1 MPLISPDF
9 ISQNLGENTKI
20 SLWFVKK
27 IKIRS
32 KRQYENGIHGFL
44 LSVCGR
50 KHGKMHYFCRRYLT
64 TKNTTFMLSLFTGSG
79 IGPTILYLA
88 LSIFIGLLL
97 GKIKIAKISLG
108 ITWVLFVGIAFS
120 ACGISLNAEML
131 HVIKEFGLILFV
143 VAVGL
148 QVGPG
153 FFRSFKKGGLAMNL
167 MALVN
172 VALGV
177 LITVIIAKVAH
188 QDLADMAGVYTGAI
202 TNTPGL
208 SAAQQ
213 AVTDLGI
220 EGAADRLAAGY
231 AVAYPLAVVGM
242 ILTCIL
248 LRPLCRID
256 LAKEPFTLETTATA
270 TATSKKGKGGFL
282 LIPVF
287 VIIALGIIIGSIPI
301 PVGMKAPIK
310 LGLAGGPLVVAI
322 IGGWLGVK
330 KGWFSTE
337 FTEGQGVHA
346 LREVGIALFLAGVGL
361 GAGGKFVETV
371 QVHYMW
377 VVYGVI
383 ITMVPPILVTLFGRL
398 VLKMNYYT
406 LMGFIGGSHTDP
418 PTLAFANTVAPESCK
433 LPNMGYATVYPL
445 TMFLRIFTAQ
455 LLVLLAV

>member
-1 MPLISPDF
+1 VAI
-9 ISQNLGENTKI
+9 
-20 SLWFVKK
+20 FV
-27 IKIRS
+27 
-32 KRQYENGIHGFL
+32 
-44 LSVCGR
+44 
-50 KHGKMHYFCRRYLT
+50 
-64 TKNTTFMLSLFTGSG
+64 
-79 IGPTILYLA
+79 
-88 LSIFIGLLL
+88 GLLL
-97 GKIKIAKISLG
+97 GRIKIAHVSLG
-108 ITWVLFVGIAFS
+108 ITWVLFVGIALS
-120 ACGISLNAEML
+120 ACGVSLNGEML

-177 LITVIIAKVAH
+177 VITIVIAKVAK

-213 AVTDLGI
+213 AVSDLGV
-220 EGAADRLAAGY
+220 EGGADRLAAGY
-231 AVAYPLAVVGM
+231 AVTYPLAVVGM
-242 ILTCIL
+242 IVSCIM
-248 LRPLCRID
+248 LRVFCRVDLKTEPVNEEQLEPKSEKQATPLSQRH
-256 LAKEPFTLETTATA
+256 KVN
-270 TATSKKGKGGFL
+270 
-282 LIPVF
+282 LIPIF
-287 VIIALGIIIGSIPI
+287 VIIALGVIVGSIPI

-322 IGGWLGVK
+322 IGSWLGVK
-330 KGWFSTE
+330 KGWFTTE
-337 FTEGQGVHA
+337 FTDSHGVWM

-377 VVYGVI
+377 VVYGII
-383 ITMVPPILVTLFGRL
+383 ITMVPPLLVATFGRL

-418 PTLAFANTVAPESCK
+418 PTLAFANTVAPEGCK

-455 LLVLLAV
+455 LLVLFAV

>member
-1 MPLISPDF
+1 MNWIV
-9 ISQNLGENTKI
+9 N
-20 SLWFVKK
+20 
-27 IKIRS
+27 
-32 KRQYENGIHGFL
+32 
-44 LSVCGR
+44 
-50 KHGKMHYFCRRYLT
+50 
-64 TKNTTFMLSLFTGSG
+64 LFTGSG
-79 IGPTILYLA
+79 VGPTVMYLA
-88 LSIFIGLLL
+88 ISIFAGLLL
-97 GKIKIAKISLG
+97 GKIKVKGVSLG
-108 ITWVLFVGIAFS
+108 ITWVLFVGILIS
-120 ACGISLNAEML
+120 ALGVSLNHDML
-131 HVIKEFGLILFV
+131 HILKEFGLILFV

-177 LITVIIAKVAH
+177 VITYIIAKAAH

-213 AVTDLGI
+213 AVNDLGI
-220 EGAADRLAAGY
+220 DGAADRLAAGY

-242 ILTCIL
+242 IMTCIL

-256 LAKEPFTLETTATA
+256 LKNEPSSEDMLEPQSAKQATP
-270 TATSKKGKGGFL
+270 TSQRHKVN
-282 LIPVF
+282 LIPIF
-287 VIIALGIIIGSIPI
+287 VIIAVGIIVGSIPI
-301 PVGMKAPIK
+301 PVGMKAPVK
-310 LGLAGGPLVVAI
+310 LGLAGGPLVVSI
-322 IGGWLGVK
+322 IGSWLGVR
-330 KGWFSTE
+330 KGWFTTD
-337 FTEGQGVHA
+337 FTDSHGVWM

-361 GAGGKFVETV
+361 GAGGQFMATV
-371 QVHYMW
+371 QEHYMW

-383 ITMVPPILVTLFGRL
+383 ITVIPPILIGLFGRL

-418 PTLAFANTVAPESCK
+418 PTLAFANTVAPEGCK

-445 TMFLRIFTAQ
+445 TMFLRIFSAQ

>member
-1 MPLISPDF
+1 
-9 ISQNLGENTKI
+9 
-20 SLWFVKK
+20 
-27 IKIRS
+27 
-32 KRQYENGIHGFL
+32 
-44 LSVCGR
+44 
-50 KHGKMHYFCRRYLT
+50 
-64 TKNTTFMLSLFTGSG
+64 MLNLFTGSG
-79 IGPTILYLA
+79 VGPTILYLA
-88 LSIFIGLLL
+88 ISIFVGLLL

-108 ITWVLFVGIAFS
+108 ITWVLFVGIALS
-120 ACGISLNAEML
+120 ACGVTLNAEML
-131 HVIKEFGLILFV
+131 HIIKEFGLILFV

-177 LITVIIAKVAH
+177 LITIIISKVAH

-213 AVTDLGI
+213 AVVDLGV
-220 EGAADRLAAGY
+220 EGGAERLAAGY
-231 AVAYPLAVVGM
+231 AVTYPLAVVGM
-242 ILTCIL
+242 IVSCL
-248 LRPLCRID
+248 LLKAFCRID
-256 LAKEPFTLETTATA
+256 LKNEPSVETVLEPATEKQA
-270 TATSKKGKGGFL
+270 TPVSQRHKVN
-282 LIPVF
+282 LIPIF
-287 VIIALGIIIGSIPI
+287 IIIALGIIVGSIPI

-322 IGGWLGVK
+322 IGSWLGVK
-330 KGWFSTE
+330 KGWFTTE
-337 FTEGQGVHA
+337 YTDSHGVWM

-361 GAGGKFVETV
+361 SAGGQFVNTV
-371 QVHYMW
+371 QEHYMW
-377 VVYGVI
+377 VIYGVI
-383 ITMVPPILVTLFGRL
+383 ITMVPPILITLFGRK

-418 PTLAFANTVAPESCK
+418 PTLAFANTIAPEGCK

>member
-1 MPLISPDF
+1 
-9 ISQNLGENTKI
+9 
-20 SLWFVKK
+20 
-27 IKIRS
+27 
-32 KRQYENGIHGFL
+32 
-44 LSVCGR
+44 
-50 KHGKMHYFCRRYLT
+50 
-64 TKNTTFMLSLFTGSG
+64 MLNLFTGSG
-79 IGPTILYLA
+79 VGPTILYLA
-88 LSIFIGLLL
+88 LSIFLGLLL

-120 ACGISLNAEML
+120 ACGISLNLEML
-131 HVIKEFGLILFV
+131 HIIKEFGLILFI

-153 FFRSFKKGGLAMNL
+153 FFSSFKKGGLAMNL

-213 AVTDLGI
+213 AVTDMGI
-220 EGAADRLAAGY
+220 EGGADRLAAGY

-242 ILTCIL
+242 IVTCIL
-248 LRPLCRID
+248 LKSFCRID
-256 LAKEPFTLETTATA
+256 LNNEPTALNSEPSTPLNSKPSTLN
-270 TATSKKGKGGFL
+270 SKKGFL
-282 LIPVF
+282 LIPIF
-287 VIIALGIIIGSIPI
+287 VIIALGIVIGSIPI

-330 KGWFSTE
+330 KGWFNTE
-337 FTEGQGVHA
+337 FTDGQGVHA
-346 LREVGIALFLAGVGL
+346 LREVGMALFLAGVGL
-361 GAGGKFVETV
+361 SAGGQFVTTV
-371 QVHYMW
+371 QEHYMW

-383 ITMVPPILVTLFGRL
+383 ITMVPPILVGLFGRL
-398 VLKMNYYT
+398 VMKMDYYT

-418 PTLAFANTVAPESCK
+418 PTLAFANTVAPEGCK

-455 LLVLLAV
+455 LLVLMAV

>member
-1 MPLISPDF
+1 
-9 ISQNLGENTKI
+9 
-20 SLWFVKK
+20 
-27 IKIRS
+27 
-32 KRQYENGIHGFL
+32 
-44 LSVCGR
+44 
-50 KHGKMHYFCRRYLT
+50 
-64 TKNTTFMLSLFTGSG
+64 MLNLFTGSG
-79 IGPTILYLA
+79 VGPTVFYLA
-88 LSIFIGLLL
+88 VSIFVGLLL

-108 ITWVLFVGIAFS
+108 ITWVLFVGIALS
-120 ACGISLNAEML
+120 ACGISLNHDML

-148 QVGPG
+148 QVGPN
-153 FFRSFKKGGLAMNL
+153 FFSSFKKGGLSMNL

-177 LITVIIAKVAH
+177 LMTIIIAKVAK

-220 EGAADRLAAGY
+220 EGASERLAAGY

-242 ILTCIL
+242 IVTCIL

-256 LAKEPFTLETTATA
+256 LAKESTVLAEAAVNSQRSTASA
-270 TATSKKGKGGFL
+270 KKGGFL
-282 LIPVF
+282 LIPIF
-287 VIIALGIIIGSIPI
+287 VIIAIGIIIGSIPI

-361 GAGGKFVETV
+361 GAGGQFVNTV
-371 QVHYMW
+371 QEHYMW

-383 ITMVPPILVTLFGRL
+383 ITMVPPLIVATFGRL

-418 PTLAFANTVAPESCK
+418 PTLAFANTVAPEGCK

>member
-1 MPLISPDF
+1 
-9 ISQNLGENTKI
+9 
-20 SLWFVKK
+20 
-27 IKIRS
+27 
-32 KRQYENGIHGFL
+32 
-44 LSVCGR
+44 
-50 KHGKMHYFCRRYLT
+50 
-64 TKNTTFMLSLFTGSG
+64 MLNLFTGSG
-79 IGPTILYLA
+79 VVPTILYLA

-97 GKIKIAKISLG
+97 GKIKIAHVSLG

-120 ACGISLNAEML
+120 ACGVSLNAEML

-177 LITVIIAKVAH
+177 LITIIIAKIAH

-213 AVTDLGI
+213 AVNDLGI
-220 EGAADRLAAGY
+220 EGGADRLAAGY

-242 ILTCIL
+242 IMTCIL

-256 LAKEPFTLETTATA
+256 LKKEPTALESLA
-270 TATSKKGKGGFL
+270 SVVPSNDKSKGGFL
-282 LIPVF
+282 LIPIF
-287 VIIALGIIIGSIPI
+287 VIIALGLIVGSIPI
-301 PVGMKAPIK
+301 PVGLKAPIK

-377 VVYGVI
+377 VVYGII
-383 ITMVPPILVTLFGRL
+383 ITIVPPLIVATFGRL

-418 PTLAFANTVAPESCK
+418 PTLAFANTVAPEGCK

-455 LLVLLAV
+455 LLVLMAV

>member
-1 MPLISPDF
+1 
-9 ISQNLGENTKI
+9 
-20 SLWFVKK
+20 
-27 IKIRS
+27 
-32 KRQYENGIHGFL
+32 
-44 LSVCGR
+44 
-50 KHGKMHYFCRRYLT
+50 
-64 TKNTTFMLSLFTGSG
+64 MLNLFTGAG
-79 IGPTILYLA
+79 VGPTILYLS
-88 LSIFIGLLL
+88 LSIFLGLLL

-108 ITWVLFVGIAFS
+108 ITWVLFVGIALS

-131 HVIKEFGLILFV
+131 HIVKEFGLILFV

-153 FFRSFKKGGLAMNL
+153 FFRSFRKGGLAMNL

-177 LITVIIAKVAH
+177 LITVIIAKVAK
-188 QDLADMAGVYTGAI
+188 QDLSDMAGVYTGAI

-213 AVTDLGI
+213 AVNDIGM
-220 EGAADRLAAGY
+220 EGAADRLASGY
-231 AVAYPLAVVGM
+231 AVTYPLAVVGM
-242 ILTCIL
+242 IVTCIL

-256 LAKEPFTLETTATA
+256 LKNEPSTEAYLEERSEKKATP
-270 TATSKKGKGGFL
+270 TSQRHKVNL
-282 LIPVF
+282 VPIF
-287 VIIALGIIIGSIPI
+287 VIIALGIIVGSIPI

-330 KGWFSTE
+330 KGWFTTE
-337 FTEGQGVHA
+337 FTDSHGVWM
-346 LREVGIALFLAGVGL
+346 LREVGIALFLACVGL

-371 QVHYMW
+371 QEHYMW
-377 VVYGVI
+377 VVYGII
-383 ITMVPPILVTLFGRL
+383 ITMVPPILVGLFGRL
-398 VLKMNYYT
+398 VLKLNYYT

-418 PTLAFANTVAPESCK
+418 PTLAFANTVAPEGCK

-455 LLVLLAV
+455 LLVLLAI

>member
-1 MPLISPDF
+1 M
-9 ISQNLGENTKI
+9 N
-20 SLWFVKK
+20 
-27 IKIRS
+27 
-32 KRQYENGIHGFL
+32 
-44 LSVCGR
+44 
-50 KHGKMHYFCRRYLT
+50 
-64 TKNTTFMLSLFTGSG
+64 LFTGSG
-79 IGPTILYLA
+79 VGPTILYLA
-88 LSIFIGLLL
+88 LSIFVGLLL

-108 ITWVLFVGIAFS
+108 ITWVLFVGIALS
-120 ACGISLNAEML
+120 ACGVALNAEML

-177 LITVIIAKVAH
+177 LITIIVSNVAH

-213 AVTDLGI
+213 AVVDMGVDG
-220 EGAADRLAAGY
+220 GAERLAAGY

-242 ILTCIL
+242 IVSCL
-248 LRPLCRID
+248 LLKAFCRID
-256 LAKEPFTLETTATA
+256 LKKEPFVETALEPVTEKQATPV
-270 TATSKKGKGGFL
+270 SQRHKVN
-282 LIPVF
+282 LIPIF
-287 VIIALGIIIGSIPI
+287 VIIALGIIVGSIPI

-310 LGLAGGPLVVAI
+310 LGLAGGPLVVAVF
-322 IGGWLGVK
+322 GSWLGVK
-330 KGWFSTE
+330 KGWFTTE
-337 FTEGQGVHA
+337 YTDSHGVWM

-361 GAGGKFVETV
+361 SAGGQFVATV
-371 QVHYMW
+371 QEHYMW
-377 VVYGVI
+377 VVYGII
-383 ITMVPPILVTLFGRL
+383 ITMVPPVLVTLFGRL
-398 VLKMNYYT
+398 VLKLNYYT

-418 PTLAFANTVAPESCK
+418 PTLAFANTMAPEGCK

>member
-1 MPLISPDF
+1 M
-9 ISQNLGENTKI
+9 N
-20 SLWFVKK
+20 
-27 IKIRS
+27 
-32 KRQYENGIHGFL
+32 
-44 LSVCGR
+44 
-50 KHGKMHYFCRRYLT
+50 
-64 TKNTTFMLSLFTGSG
+64 LFTGSG
-79 IGPTILYLA
+79 VGPTILYLA
-88 LSIFIGLLL
+88 LSIFLGLLL

-120 ACGISLNAEML
+120 ACGITLNPEML
-131 HVIKEFGLILFV
+131 HIVKEFGLILFV

-177 LITVIIAKVAH
+177 LITVLIAKVAH

-213 AVTDLGI
+213 AVNDLGI
-220 EGAADRLAAGY
+220 EGGADRLAAGY

-242 ILTCIL
+242 IVSCIL
-248 LRPLCRID
+248 LRAFCRID
-256 LAKEPFTLETTATA
+256 LNKEPATENA
-270 TATSKKGKGGFL
+270 LTPKSEKQSTPITQRHKVN
-282 LIPVF
+282 LIPIF
-287 VIIALGIIIGSIPI
+287 VIIALGVIVGSIPI

-337 FTEGQGVHA
+337 FTDSHGVWM
-346 LREVGIALFLAGVGL
+346 LREVGIALFLACVGL
-361 GAGGKFVETV
+361 SAGGQFVATV
-371 QVHYMW
+371 QEHYMW
-377 VVYGVI
+377 VIYGVI
-383 ITMVPPILVTLFGRL
+383 ITMVPPIIITLFGRL

-418 PTLAFANTVAPESCK
+418 PTLAFANTVAPEGCK

>member
-1 MPLISPDF
+1 
-9 ISQNLGENTKI
+9 
-20 SLWFVKK
+20 
-27 IKIRS
+27 
-32 KRQYENGIHGFL
+32 
-44 LSVCGR
+44 
-50 KHGKMHYFCRRYLT
+50 
-64 TKNTTFMLSLFTGSG
+64 MLNLFTGSG
-79 IGPTILYLA
+79 VGPTILYLA

-97 GKIKIAKISLG
+97 GKIKIAHISLG

-120 ACGISLNAEML
+120 ACGITLNAEML
-131 HVIKEFGLILFV
+131 HVVKEFGLILFV

-177 LITVIIAKVAH
+177 VITVIIAKVAH

-213 AVTDLGI
+213 AVNDLGI
-220 EGAADRLAAGY
+220 AGGADRLAAGY

-242 ILTCIL
+242 IVTCIL

-256 LAKEPFTLETTATA
+256 LRKEPSTENALEPATEKQA
-270 TATSKKGKGGFL
+270 TPLSQRHKVN
-282 LIPVF
+282 LIPIF
-287 VIIALGIIIGSIPI
+287 VIIALGIIVGSIPI

-322 IGGWLGVK
+322 VGGWLGVRQD
-330 KGWFSTE
+330 WFTTE
-337 FTEGQGVHA
+337 FTDSHGVWM
-346 LREVGIALFLAGVGL
+346 LREVGIALFLACVGL
-361 GAGGKFVETV
+361 GAGGQFVATV
-371 QVHYMW
+371 QEHYLW

-406 LMGFIGGSHTDP
+406 LMGFIGGAHTDP
-418 PTLAFANTVAPESCK
+418 PTLAFANTVAPEGCK

>member
-1 MPLISPDF
+1 
-9 ISQNLGENTKI
+9 
-20 SLWFVKK
+20 
-27 IKIRS
+27 
-32 KRQYENGIHGFL
+32 
-44 LSVCGR
+44 
-50 KHGKMHYFCRRYLT
+50 
-64 TKNTTFMLSLFTGSG
+64 MLNLFTGSG
-79 IGPTILYLA
+79 VVPTILYLA

-97 GKIKIAKISLG
+97 GKIKIAHVSLG

-120 ACGISLNAEML
+120 ACGVSLNAEML

-177 LITVIIAKVAH
+177 LITVIIAKIAY

-213 AVTDLGI
+213 AVNDLGI
-220 EGAADRLAAGY
+220 EGGADRLAAGY

-242 ILTCIL
+242 IMTCIV

-256 LAKEPFTLETTATA
+256 LKKEPTTLESLA
-270 TATSKKGKGGFL
+270 SVVPSNDKSKGGFL
-282 LIPVF
+282 LIPIF
-287 VIIALGIIIGSIPI
+287 VIIALGLIVGSIPI
-301 PVGMKAPIK
+301 PVGLKAPIK

-377 VVYGVI
+377 VVYGII
-383 ITMVPPILVTLFGRL
+383 ITIVPPLIVATFGRL

-418 PTLAFANTVAPESCK
+418 PTLAFANTVTPEGCK

-455 LLVLLAV
+455 LLVLMAV

>member
-1 MPLISPDF
+1 
-9 ISQNLGENTKI
+9 
-20 SLWFVKK
+20 
-27 IKIRS
+27 
-32 KRQYENGIHGFL
+32 
-44 LSVCGR
+44 
-50 KHGKMHYFCRRYLT
+50 
-64 TKNTTFMLSLFTGSG
+64 
-79 IGPTILYLA
+79 
-88 LSIFIGLLL
+88 
-97 GKIKIAKISLG
+97 ISLG
-108 ITWVLFVGIAFS
+108 ITWVLFVGIALS
-120 ACGISLNAEML
+120 ACGITLNAEML

-213 AVTDLGI
+213 AVTDMGVA
-220 EGAADRLAAGY
+220 GGADRLAAGY
-231 AVAYPLAVVGM
+231 AVTYPLAVVGM

-256 LAKEPFTLETTATA
+256 LKNEPVELSETTFHSQLSTLN
-270 TATSKKGKGGFL
+270 SKKGFA
-282 LIPVF
+282 LIPLF
-287 VIIALGIIIGSIPI
+287 VIIALGIIVGSIPI

-330 KGWFSTE
+330 KGWFYTD

-346 LREVGIALFLAGVGL
+346 LREVGIALFLACVGL
-361 GAGGKFVETV
+361 GAGGQFVATV
-371 QVHYMW
+371 QEHYMW
-377 VVYGVI
+377 VVYGII

-418 PTLAFANTVAPESCK
+418 PTLAFANTVAPEGCK

-455 LLVLLAV
+455 LLVLLAA

>member
-1 MPLISPDF
+1 
-9 ISQNLGENTKI
+9 
-20 SLWFVKK
+20 
-27 IKIRS
+27 
-32 KRQYENGIHGFL
+32 
-44 LSVCGR
+44 
-50 KHGKMHYFCRRYLT
+50 MH
-64 TKNTTFMLSLFTGSG
+64 LFTGSG
-79 IGPTILYLA
+79 VGPTVLYLA

-120 ACGISLNAEML
+120 ACGISLNPEML

-153 FFRSFKKGGLAMNL
+153 FFQSFKKGGLAMNL

-177 LITVIIAKVAH
+177 LITFIIARIVA
-188 QDLADMAGVYTGAI
+188 DAEAARLATEQGVANISPEGMANIAKQSLSDMAGVYTGAI

-208 SAAQQ
+208 AAAQQ

-220 EGAADRLAAGY
+220 EGGADRLAAGY

-256 LAKEPFTLETTATA
+256 LKNEPSSETALEPQPQKQTTP
-270 TATSKKGKGGFL
+270 TSQRHKVN
-282 LIPVF
+282 LIPIF
-287 VIIALGIIIGSIPI
+287 VIIALGIIVGSIPI

-330 KGWFSTE
+330 KGWLSTE
-337 FTEGQGVHA
+337 FTDSHGVWM
-346 LREVGIALFLAGVGL
+346 LREVGIALFLACVGL
-361 GAGGKFVETV
+361 EAGGKFVGTV

-383 ITMVPPILVTLFGRL
+383 ITMVPPILVGLFGRL

-418 PTLAFANTVAPESCK
+418 PTLAFANTVAPEGCK

>member
-1 MPLISPDF
+1 MID
-9 ISQNLGENTKI
+9 I
-20 SLWFVKK
+20 
-27 IKIRS
+27 
-32 KRQYENGIHGFL
+32 
-44 LSVCGR
+44 
-50 KHGKMHYFCRRYLT
+50 
-64 TKNTTFMLSLFTGSG
+64 FTGSEV
-79 IGPTILYLA
+79 GPTILYLA
-88 LSIFIGLLL
+88 ISIFVGLLL

-108 ITWVLFVGIAFS
+108 ITWVLFVGIALS
-120 ACGISLNAEML
+120 ACGITLNPEML
-131 HVIKEFGLILFV
+131 HVVKEFGLILFV

-177 LITVIIAKVAH
+177 VMTVIIAKLAH

-213 AVTDLGI
+213 TATDLVGQ
-220 EGAADRLAAGY
+220 EAADRLAAGY
-231 AVAYPLAVVGM
+231 AVTYPLAVVGM
-242 ILTCIL
+242 IVSCL
-248 LRPLCRID
+248 LLKAFCRID
-256 LAKEPFTLETTATA
+256 LKKEPFADTSIESKPEKQATPL
-270 TATSKKGKGGFL
+270 SQRHKVNL
-282 LIPVF
+282 VPIF
-287 VIIALGIIIGSIPI
+287 VIIALGIIVGSIPI

-330 KGWFSTE
+330 RGWFTTE
-337 FTEGQGVHA
+337 FTDSHGVWM
-346 LREVGIALFLAGVGL
+346 LREVGIALFLACVGL
-361 GAGGKFVETV
+361 SAGGKFVGTV
-371 QVHYMW
+371 QEHYMW

-418 PTLAFANTVAPESCK
+418 PTLAFANTVAPEGCK

>member
-1 MPLISPDF
+1 MM
-9 ISQNLGENTKI
+9 N
-20 SLWFVKK
+20 
-27 IKIRS
+27 
-32 KRQYENGIHGFL
+32 
-44 LSVCGR
+44 
-50 KHGKMHYFCRRYLT
+50 
-64 TKNTTFMLSLFTGSG
+64 LFTGSG
-79 IGPTILYLA
+79 VGPTILYLA
-88 LSIFIGLLL
+88 LSIFVGLLL

-108 ITWVLFVGIAFS
+108 ITWVLFVGIALS
-120 ACGISLNAEML
+120 ACGVALNAEML

-153 FFRSFKKGGLAMNL
+153 FFRSFKKGGLTMNL

-177 LITVIIAKVAH
+177 LITIIVSNVAH

-213 AVTDLGI
+213 AVVDMGVDG
-220 EGAADRLAAGY
+220 GAERLAAGY

-242 ILTCIL
+242 IVSCL
-248 LRPLCRID
+248 LLKVFCRID
-256 LAKEPFTLETTATA
+256 LKKEPSIETALEPATEKQA
-270 TATSKKGKGGFL
+270 TPVSQRHKVN
-282 LIPVF
+282 LIPIF
-287 VIIALGIIIGSIPI
+287 VIIALGIIVGSIPI
-301 PVGMKAPIK
+301 PVGMKAPVK

-322 IGGWLGVK
+322 FGSWLGVK
-330 KGWFSTE
+330 KGWFTTE
-337 FTEGQGVHA
+337 YTDSHGVWM
-346 LREVGIALFLAGVGL
+346 LREVGIVLFLAGVGL
-361 GAGGKFVETV
+361 SAGGQFVATV
-371 QVHYMW
+371 QEHYMW
-377 VVYGVI
+377 VVYGII
-383 ITMVPPILVTLFGRL
+383 ITMVPPVLVTLFGRL
-398 VLKMNYYT
+398 VLKLNYYT

-418 PTLAFANTVAPESCK
+418 PTLAFANTQAPEGCK